1 MTNQRLGL
9 IGGGNMARGL
19 VGGLIKSGIA
29 PKRIIVS
36 DPDDSIRHALAE
48 DFSVQTYADNS
59 SVAHVADILV
69 LAVKPQVMQCAVEDI
84 AEKLL
89 QRQPLIVSIAAGIPI
104 ASIES
109 WAGSSLSLIRV
120 MPNTPALTGNG
131 ASGMYANQLV
141 SKSQR
146 AQAQKIM
153 EAIGIAVWVDDESL
167 IDTVTAVSG
176 SGPAYFFYLMDA
188 MVKAAQE
195 CGLDAKTSRQ
205 LTLQTALGAARLA
218 LASDESPAD
227 LRRRVTSPGGT
238 TEAAV
243 EILDKN
249 DCEDILIRAVHAA
262 RQRSVELAKLLGEQ

>member
-1 MTNQRLGL
+1 MTNQQLGL

-19 VGGLIKSGIA
+19 VGGLIKSGISA
-29 PKRIIVS
+29 KSIIVS
-36 DPDDSIRHALAE
+36 DPDEQIRQALTE
-48 DFSVQTYADNS
+48 DFSVETHTTNA
-59 SVAHVADILV
+59 SVARVADVLV

-109 WAGSSLSLIRV
+109 WAGSSLPLIRV

-131 ASGMYANQLV
+131 ASGMYANQRV
-141 SKSQR
+141 SNSQR
-146 AQAQKIM
+146 IQAQKII
-153 EAIGIAVWVDDESL
+153 EAIGIAVWLDDESL

-195 CGLDAKTSRQ
+195 GGLNPETSRQ

-218 LASDESPAD
+218 LASNQSPTE

-238 TEAAV
+238 TQAAV

-249 DCEDILIRAVHAA
+249 DCEKILIRAVHAA
-262 RQRSVELAKLLGEQ
+262 RQRSKELAKLLGEQ

>member
-19 VGGLIKSGIA
+19 VGGLIKSGIE
-29 PKRIIVS
+29 PKNIIVS
-36 DPDDSIRHALAE
+36 DPDDRIRQALIE
-48 DFSVQTYADNS
+48 DFSVKTYAENS
-59 SVAHVADILV
+59 SIARVADILV

-84 AEKLL
+84 AETLL

-131 ASGMYANQLV
+131 ASGMYANHLV

-146 AQAQKIM
+146 AQAQEII
-153 EAIGIAVWVDDESL
+153 ESIGIAVWVDDESL

-205 LTLQTALGAARLA
+205 LTLQTALGSARLA
-218 LASDESPAD
+218 LASDESPTE

-243 EILDKN
+243 EILDKEG
-249 DCEDILIRAVHAA
+249 CEKILIRAVHAA

>member
-1 MTNQRLGL
+1 MTNQQLGL

-29 PKRIIVS
+29 PKSIIVS
-36 DPDDSIRHALAE
+36 DPDENIRQALAA
-48 DFSVQTYADNS
+48 DFSIQTSANNS
-59 SVAHVADILV
+59 SVADVADTLV
-69 LAVKPQVMQCAVEDI
+69 LAVKPQVMQCAIEDI
-84 AEKLL
+84 AEKLV
-89 QRQPLIVSIAAGIPI
+89 QRQPLIVSIAAGITI

-188 MVKAAQE
+188 MIKAAQE
-195 CGLDAKTSRQ
+195 GGLNPETSRQ

-218 LASDESPAD
+218 LASDESPTE

-238 TEAAV
+238 TQAAV
-243 EILDKN
+243 EILDKTG
-249 DCEDILIRAVHAA
+249 CETILIRAVNAA
-262 RQRSVELAKLLGEQ
+262 RQRSVELAKMLGEQ